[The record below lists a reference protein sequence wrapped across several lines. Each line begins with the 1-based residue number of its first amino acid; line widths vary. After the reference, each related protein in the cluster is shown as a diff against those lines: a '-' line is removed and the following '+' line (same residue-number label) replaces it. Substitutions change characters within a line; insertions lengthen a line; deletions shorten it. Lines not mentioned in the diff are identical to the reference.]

1 MPELLSYKF
10 SRTGTLFFA
19 LHTAFK
25 LDLGQFFRFV
35 AAVKVFIFVGDV
47 FILIA
52 IIAQHAVL
60 RVSANGI
67 AAALRW
73 EADLAK
79 HAGVLVLFANH
90 QAHLPVLHRQDSSC
104 VAVAT
109 LHEVYQTVRQAR
121 FYAPDIL
128 SGGVAHKQAMAGDVQ
143 LYAVAHTNLR
153 QRWSLGN
160 IDEVGHTGLARL
172 FNEEAWIDALGSR
185 MRLRRFFLK
194 LRETVQ
200 ILFQDGVFRAVFQC
214 LRIGLARLG
223 KLPQLA
229 MSLSQ
234 SIVRIGFKREQVQ
247 DILVRGDCFF
257 PQAG

>member
-1 MPELLSYKF
+1 MLIVYNVSKKGKRGVYRRAVGVATVPLAFWFALRFNSSFFALIRCLRHATRFVLFMPELLSYKF

-79 HAGVLVLFANH
+79 HAGMLVLFANH
-90 QAHLPVLHRQDSSC
+90 QAHLPVLHR
-104 VAVAT
+104 
-109 LHEVYQTVRQAR
+109 
-121 FYAPDIL
+121 
-128 SGGVAHKQAMAGDVQ
+128 
-143 LYAVAHTNLR
+143 
-153 QRWSLGN
+153 
-160 IDEVGHTGLARL
+160 
-172 FNEEAWIDALGSR
+172 
-185 MRLRRFFLK
+185 
-194 LRETVQ
+194 
-200 ILFQDGVFRAVFQC
+200 
-214 LRIGLARLG
+214 
-223 KLPQLA
+223 
-229 MSLSQ
+229 
-234 SIVRIGFKREQVQ
+234 
-247 DILVRGDCFF
+247 
-257 PQAG
+257 